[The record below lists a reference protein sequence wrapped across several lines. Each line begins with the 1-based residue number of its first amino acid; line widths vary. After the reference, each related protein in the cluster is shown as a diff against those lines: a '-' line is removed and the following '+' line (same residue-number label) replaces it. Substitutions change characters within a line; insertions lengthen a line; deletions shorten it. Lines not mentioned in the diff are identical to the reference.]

1 MKHFERLSVL
11 LIPIVWSMGVQADD
25 YYSSYY
31 GGLLNSDDV
40 AEYTSN
46 GTLANCTN
54 VVSPCDSTEG
64 RRIDGTCNN
73 LNYPSKGATRTPY
86 LRILEAVY
94 NHPSDTV
101 FDPKLSEDGEELTGA
116 RIVRTRLV
124 ADGRV
129 EDDMFTHCAT
139 HFAVFFATD
148 ITNTRDTT
156 NYVSW
161 RPFCCEEAGA
171 SDPMCAPNLVPA
183 DDYVHRYSGIRC
195 LNMTRP
201 LTFQT
206 SGCLP
211 MTTTPLRI
219 VDATPLWD
227 LSPVYG
233 NTVEPGRR
241 SNVNGTLAIET
252 VNGVDFPPASGVNL
266 LLGVN
271 FFGIIFF
278 WRFHNHIARKLLE
291 VNQHWTDEQLFNTAR
306 EINIASGSQIFYYE
320 LMALLMGKL
329 LMFDLMLRNQASLIG
344 TKATKNNK
352 IINLGLGGLQRSN
365 DIMTNDLAK
374 NRHSGFQSYIKYRA
388 YCFGDNIA
396 SFDDLKGIIEKER
409 IEALKDVY
417 ANVADID
424 LLAGVWVE
432 IFKEG
437 SHVPPTFYCIVKD
450 QLLHNIKSDRHWYER
465 EKRPNAFTEA
475 QLAEIRKVTGARILC
490 DIGDS
495 VTAIQPS
502 VFKLPGEGNKIVD
515 CSEIPDIDYT
525 AWSDN

>member
-148 ITNTRDTT
+148 ITNTRDTI
-156 NYVSW
+156 
-161 RPFCCEEAGA
+161 A
-171 SDPMCAPNLVPA
+171 
-183 DDYVHRYSGIRC
+183 
-195 LNMTRP
+195 
-201 LTFQT
+201 
-206 SGCLP
+206 
-211 MTTTPLRI
+211 I

-252 VNGVDFPPASGVNL
+252 VNGVDLPSTGVNL

-320 LMALLMGKL
+320 LMALLMEVIIFTFVSEQLG
-329 LMFDLMLRNQASLIG
+329 NGIEII
-344 TKATKNNK
+344 